1 MSHLDLA
8 LYLFTPLLAVD
19 KSSWYHARKLFN
31 CCIINESST
40 NYRSTQRYP
49 KITMGNT
56 GNCQTK
62 KKRKFDTVVQSP
74 LLISNLHMK
83 NTKQQAKINYKIL
96 AVFI

>member
-1 MSHLDLA
+1 
-8 LYLFTPLLAVD
+8 
-19 KSSWYHARKLFN
+19 
-31 CCIINESST
+31 
-40 NYRSTQRYP
+40 
-49 KITMGNT
+49 MGNT

>member
-1 MSHLDLA
+1 
-8 LYLFTPLLAVD
+8 
-19 KSSWYHARKLFN
+19 
-31 CCIINESST
+31 
-40 NYRSTQRYP
+40 
-49 KITMGNT
+49 MGNT

-96 AVFI
+96 AVFKINKLLALMMVLHWETSLLTKLQSQK